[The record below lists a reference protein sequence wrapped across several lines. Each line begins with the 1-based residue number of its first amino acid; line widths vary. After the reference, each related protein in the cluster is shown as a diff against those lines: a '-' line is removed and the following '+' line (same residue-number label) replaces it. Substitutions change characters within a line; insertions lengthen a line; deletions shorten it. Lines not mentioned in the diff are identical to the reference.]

1 MYATVEGEARDM
13 LHKGDRRLYGHDMGK
28 ARILFAAVAGVG
40 NGVVSQQLHL
50 LGNDL
55 HFMAQEFLANGFHF
69 PAAFA
74 ADQLVFRQFQKD
86 FFFRETVQHLGLA
99 ALLLPLMLGNQ
110 NGIRGRLLRFGGLL
124 LFRLIE
130 KAGLVVQNIAV
141 FLTGLTETGPLG
153 IGENLVHVLQLPLQ
167 LVNFRFLLCDDIF
180 QCSYFRSGVCT
191 FLSAAA
197 ITHAPEK

>member
-1 MYATVEGEARDM
+1 M

-74 ADQLVFRQFQKD
+74 ADQLVFRQFQKH
-86 FFFRETVQHLGLA
+86 FLFRETVQHLSLDA
-99 ALLLPLMLGNQ
+99 FLFPLMLRNQ
-110 NGIRGRLLRFGGLL
+110 DGIRGRLLRFGGLL
-124 LFRLIE
+124 FFCLIE
-130 KAGLVVQNIAV
+130 KAGLVVQNISHRDAS
-141 FLTGLTETGPLG
+141 G
-153 IGENLVHVLQLPLQ
+153 
-167 LVNFRFLLCDDIF
+167 NFFG
-180 QCSYFRSGVCT
+180 GV
-191 FLSAAA
+191 A
-197 ITHAPEK
+197 